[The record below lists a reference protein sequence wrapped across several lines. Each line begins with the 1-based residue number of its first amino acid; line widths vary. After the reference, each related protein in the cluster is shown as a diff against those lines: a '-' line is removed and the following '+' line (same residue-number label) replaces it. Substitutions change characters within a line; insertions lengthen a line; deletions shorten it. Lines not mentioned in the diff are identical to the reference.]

1 MFKFGWDGRRLA
13 AAKPRALLSVLSL
26 LDKIVLAIP
35 IADATS
41 QVCRLV
47 RAYHKRHRILQ
58 PMAVKA
64 FLVGE
69 MRNGSVTV
77 QPTVVPLELMVVDE
91 LKHRTY
97 MRRGCRHTSPQFRQI
112 CS

>member
-1 MFKFGWDGRRLA
+1 MQPVKYVDS
-13 AAKPRALLSVLSL
+13 SV
-26 LDKIVLAIP
+26 P
-35 IADATS
+35 ITNAT
-41 QVCRLV
+41 VYV
-47 RAYHKRHRILQ
+47 LQ
-58 PMAVKA
+58 PTMAVKA